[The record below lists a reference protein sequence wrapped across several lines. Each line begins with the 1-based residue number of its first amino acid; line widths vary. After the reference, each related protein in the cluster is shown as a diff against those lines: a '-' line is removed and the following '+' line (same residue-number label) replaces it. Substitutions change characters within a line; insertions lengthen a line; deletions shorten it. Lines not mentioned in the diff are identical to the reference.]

1 MDLTIEGK
9 AYING
14 AFEKCCIGIERGKI
28 ASVKKILKGD
38 EHLNFGNKL
47 ILPGGVDI
55 HVHFRDPGFV
65 HKEDFSSGS
74 KSAAFGGITCV
85 FDMPN
90 THPQTIDTKNLV
102 EKIESAKKKSFV
114 DFGIYAGIT
123 DNNIENINDLSKHC
137 NGFKI
142 YLGSTTNSLQ
152 LSEQKLQSAFKK
164 ISETQKPV
172 LIHAENDECLRQYR
186 ITEKNL
192 SDHLRSHPAKCE
204 EISTKNILNL
214 SQNTTTKIHI
224 CHLSSCEGFEVL
236 KTKSENISIGVTPHH
251 LMFDIG
257 KIRSNQTLY
266 KVNPPLRINFDRETL
281 LYGFKTG
288 AIDILESDVK
298 CGAPLDMKDIE
309 FDKAPSGIPGVETM
323 FPLFLA
329 EVKRNNLS
337 FERLISLMC
346 ERPANLMKVP
356 KGKIEVGRDADLI
369 VVDLK
374 EMSRIKAENLH
385 SKCNWTPFEGMNAIF
400 PTCVFVRG
408 EKLIEECEMLG
419 RQGFGRFVGE

>member
-172 LIHAENDECLRQYR
+172 LIHAENDECLRQHR

-204 EISTKNILNL
+204 EISIKNILNL

-288 AIDILESDVK
+288 AIDILESDH
-298 CGAPLDMKDIE
+298 APHTLEEKNIE